1 MFRVLLFCAII
12 ALPEVTVPPVGRVFA
27 ACCAEEGEFCHN
39 KDSATPKINTDILY
53 DESFK
58 TASKSID

>member
-1 MFRVLLFCAII
+1 MVLLFCAII

-27 ACCAEEGEFCHN
+27 ACCAEDGEFSHN
-39 KDSATPKINTDILY
+39 KDSATPKTNTDILLN
-53 DESFK
+53 ESFK

>member
-1 MFRVLLFCAII
+1 MFMVLLFCAII

-27 ACCAEEGEFCHN
+27 ACCADDGEFSHN
-39 KDSATPKINTDILY
+39 KDSATPKTNTDILFN
-53 DESFK
+53 ESFK

>member
-1 MFRVLLFCAII
+1 MF

-27 ACCAEEGEFCHN
+27 ACCANEGEFCHN

>member
-1 MFRVLLFCAII
+1 MFRVLLFCAIT

-27 ACCAEEGEFCHN
+27 ACCAEVGEFSHN
-39 KDSATPKINTDILY
+39 KDSATPKTNTDILLN
-53 DESFK
+53 ESFK